1 MNSSPGKEEQIV
13 WGNAAQLADS
23 VHILLSELVDSDDGK
38 PGRRNTREWIKRR
51 EGAMGR
57 VLHGRRRLRGYFT
70 PNQRLLLFVS
80 SLFKNWSWLST
91 VKTKNWQ
98 YFFSSKPK
106 HSISKL
112 LYHLFEFSWQKHSI
126 RGVLN
131 LDLERHDSIQ
141 FLTTSYVGWNVT
153 KRIQHYPTSKSREKK
168 GWKLDEMFD
177 SDQTL
182 IQHFFPSSNII
193 FSSFSIFALEQTIPT
208 FHPTKRK
215 WHVGWNV
222 GIVYLGL

>member
-1 MNSSPGKEEQIV
+1 MTVFFFIETKTFDLKVSLPSFWIFMTKTFDSWRFKSRFRTP
-13 WGNAAQLADS
+13 WFDS
-23 VHILLSELVDSDDGK
+23 VSNYVICWMK
-38 PGRRNTREWIKRR
+38 P
-51 EGAMGR
+51 
-57 VLHGRRRLRGYFT
+57 
-70 PNQRLLLFVS
+70 
-80 SLFKNWSWLST
+80 
-91 VKTKNWQ
+91 
-98 YFFSSKPK
+98 
-106 HSISKL
+106 
-112 LYHLFEFSWQKHSI
+112 
-126 RGVLN
+126 
-131 LDLERHDSIQ
+131 
-141 FLTTSYVGWNVT
+141 NVT

-222 GIVYLGL
+222 GIVYLGLNNKPTCVLITTRIHNNQTF